1 MSPSF
6 KGVTVSAFAHHLGVS
21 HQTVYALLADRSGIS
36 VEMALRLGMLLGTDP
51 KRWLDMQNKFDLW
64 QVQAKLH
71 VELGR
76 IKRTVYVKK
85 A

>member
-1 MSPSF
+1 MSS
-6 KGVTVSAFAHHLGVS
+6 FAHHLGVS

-36 VEMALRLGMLLGTDP
+36 VEMALRLGTLLGTDP
-51 KRWLDMQNKFDLW
+51 KRCLDIQNKFDLW

>member
-1 MSPSF
+1 
-6 KGVTVSAFAHHLGVS
+6 
-21 HQTVYALLADRSGIS
+21 
-36 VEMALRLGMLLGTDP
+36 MALRLGTLLGTDP